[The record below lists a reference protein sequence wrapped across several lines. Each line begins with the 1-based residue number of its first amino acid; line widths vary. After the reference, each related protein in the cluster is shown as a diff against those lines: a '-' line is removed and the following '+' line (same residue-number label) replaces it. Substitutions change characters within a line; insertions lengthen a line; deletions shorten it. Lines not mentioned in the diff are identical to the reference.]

1 METRLGS
8 FYIPII
14 TKVLCFLNLC
24 ISYSDICMLYV
35 YICLYTK
42 EDRSVFICEYLFP
55 YLISNYFCHELSKD
69 IWGTGT
75 NTETLYSGERR
86 IL

>member
-1 METRLGS
+1 METGLGS

-35 YICLYTK
+35 YIYICLDT
-42 EDRSVFICEYLFP
+42 EETRSVFICEYLFP

-69 IWGTGT
+69 I
-75 NTETLYSGERR
+75 
-86 IL
+86 